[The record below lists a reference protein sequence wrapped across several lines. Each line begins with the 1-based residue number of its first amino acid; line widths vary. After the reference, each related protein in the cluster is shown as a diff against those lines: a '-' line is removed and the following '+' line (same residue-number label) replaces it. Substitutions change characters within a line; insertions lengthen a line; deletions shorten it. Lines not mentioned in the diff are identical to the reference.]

1 MYMIFLLFHTL
12 KQPDEAWVLHYS
24 WAPASSV
31 PKLQQVRPGAFG
43 LASEGSSRPRRAV
56 PFAKAAEGREEAPVS
71 SFTAS
76 EQCHPH
82 PRQAVQHLS
91 GNIQTS
97 SLLGA
102 GTPGLAGIPP
112 EGASL
117 APC

>member
-1 MYMIFLLFHTL
+1 MIFPLFHTL
-12 KQPDEAWVLHYS
+12 KQPDDAWVLHYS
-24 WAPASSV
+24 TRPV

-43 LASEGSSRPRRAV
+43 LASGGSPRPPRAV
-56 PFAKAAEGREEAPVS
+56 PFAKAAEGREETPVS

-82 PRQAVQHLS
+82 PQQAVQHLS
-91 GNIQTS
+91 GNTQRS